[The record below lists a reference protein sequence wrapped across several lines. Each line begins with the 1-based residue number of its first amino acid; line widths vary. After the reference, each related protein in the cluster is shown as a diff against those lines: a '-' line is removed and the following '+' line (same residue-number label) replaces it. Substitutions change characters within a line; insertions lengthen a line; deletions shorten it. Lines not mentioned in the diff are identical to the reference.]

1 MLEHYFCLV
10 EFKPV
15 FEFICL
21 NSFENLQ
28 KHFSISHTPPFF
40 VLLCFWPN
48 SALSP
53 RRFSLSALSP
63 ANPPAAQLA

>member
-21 NSFENLQ
+21 NSFENFA
-28 KHFSISHTPPFF
+28 KHFP
-40 VLLCFWPN
+40 LLTQAFL
-48 SALSP
+48 A
-53 RRFSLSALSP
+53 FSP
-63 ANPPAAQLA
+63 ANSSQPSSVPPRPGNAAS

>member
-28 KHFSISHTPPFF
+28 KHFSFSLTPFF
-40 VLLCFWPN
+40 CSSLLLAQLCFEP
-48 SALSP
+48 APLFLLSSQP
-53 RRFSLSALSP
+53 S
-63 ANPPAAQLA
+63 